1 MRAASRRAE
10 YLWPSTEQRLL
21 LDAALLEDDR
31 AIDAFRAWRKT
42 VRIDDDFSYGSLR
55 LLPLVYHN
63 MLRRGV
69 DDPLMG
75 RLKGVY
81 RHAWYKSHQLF
92 HRTQPVV
99 AGLAARGIDV
109 LLLKGAPLVLSYYRN
124 HALRPMADVDLAVP
138 RDRLDEALGVLR
150 ALGWRFAREPEPDMI
165 RFHHALQC
173 LGPEGGEIDLHWRLT
188 YEISADE
195 AGDSFQ
201 TSAEPL
207 DFMGTTVQQLDATHL
222 LLQVVVHGV
231 RWNLETPIR
240 WIPDALTILRRRSG
254 DIDWSR
260 LHALAVKLRVGFRL
274 GLGLTWLA
282 ETFAAPVPPLVLER
296 LRTSRVSMLERIENT
311 VLLDDY
317 RRFERTLLGNQW
329 TLFVE
334 YCRSADAR
342 RPLSFA
348 SGYSHYLRY
357 RLQVDSRR
365 QIFPRMLRS
374 VRRRLLA
381 NGNDR
386 SPGDSA

>member
-1 MRAASRRAE
+1 MRKAE
-10 YLWPSTEQRLL
+10 YLWPSAEQRLL
-21 LDAALLEDDR
+21 LDAALLEDER
-31 AIDAFRAWRKT
+31 ALTAFREWQRT
-42 VRIDDDFSYGSLR
+42 VDLDADFSYGSLR

-63 MLRRGV
+63 MHQRGV
-69 DDPLMG
+69 RDPLMG

-81 RHAWYKSHQLF
+81 RRAWYESHQLF
-92 HRTQPVV
+92 HRVQPVV
-99 AGLAARGIDV
+99 SRLAASGIDV
-109 LLLKGAPLVLSYYRN
+109 LLMKGAPLVLSYYRN

-138 RDRLDEALGVLR
+138 RNRLDEALGILTR
-150 ALGWRFAREPEPDMI
+150 LGWRFAREPEPDMI

-173 LGPEGGEIDLHWRLT
+173 FGPEGGEIDLHWRLT
-188 YEISADE
+188 YEISAEE
-195 AGDSFQ
+195 AGDPFR

-207 DFMGTTVQQLDATHL
+207 DFMGTTVLQLDATHL

-240 WIPDALTILRRRSG
+240 WIPDALAILRQRGS
-254 DIDWSR
+254 DIDWST
-260 LHALAVKLRVGFRL
+260 LHALADRLRVGFRL

-282 ETFAAPVPPLVLER
+282 ETFGAPVPPAALER
-296 LRTSRVSMLERIENT
+296 FHASRVSVLERIENT

-317 RRFERTLLGNQW
+317 RRFERSLLGNQW
-329 TLFVE
+329 TFFVE

-342 RPLSFA
+342 RPLAFA

-365 QIFPRMLRS
+365 QILPRIVNS

-381 NGNDR
+381 DGDGTGR
-386 SPGDSA
+386 SPGEDA